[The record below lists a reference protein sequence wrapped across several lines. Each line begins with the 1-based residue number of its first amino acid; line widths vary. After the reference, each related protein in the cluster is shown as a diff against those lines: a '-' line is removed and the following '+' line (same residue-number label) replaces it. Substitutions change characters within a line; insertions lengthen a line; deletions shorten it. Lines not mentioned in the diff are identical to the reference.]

1 MSREII
7 IIDGSSLVHRAF
19 YALPMSMTAAGRHTN
34 AVYGFTTM
42 LLKLLAERKP
52 GAVAVAFDKGKV
64 TFRNGLYEAYKMHR
78 PSTPSELTEQFPLVQ
93 EILDAFGIKTLAQDG
108 YEGDDIIGTL
118 AAKAVADGYDA
129 VIVTGDRDVLQ
140 LIGPHTKVM
149 LTKKGIT
156 EMDEMDSQA
165 VKAKY
170 GIAPETVVDL
180 KGLTGDK
187 SDNIPGVPGV
197 GEKTAVKLLNEFG
210 TVENILDQL
219 DTVSGEKLRE
229 NLRNHA
235 ELARLSKKLATIIC
249 DMPLPF
255 QWEDFQVHPNYDKV
269 QEVFTKFQFR
279 RLLANLPELAGEK
292 PEKSD
297 LSLEPAMKQTLRI
310 LNAEHEVQGAV
321 EIIRASGSMAF
332 FPVVSGRVPD
342 SRLEGLA
349 VSVGGEVLLI
359 ETKSEGW
366 REVAALLADESIQKI
381 TYDTKNLLNACRSSG
396 IEVGGTLFDI
406 LLAAYLLNS
415 AASSYSLAEL
425 AGQYLAGTVSAANF
439 GNAKEIDV
447 AVQVGTICALYP
459 VFSAKLA
466 DDGLDKL
473 YYEVE
478 LPLASVLSY
487 MELAGIRVDTER
499 LKTMTTDLSK
509 QVDELLKNIY
519 QLSGEEFN
527 VNSPKQLGA
536 ILFDKL
542 NLPVIKKT
550 KTGYSTDAEVLDK
563 LAGLHPL
570 IDQLQEYRLLIKLK
584 STYLDT
590 MPSLINP
597 QSGRI
602 HTSFNQAVTTTGRLS
617 SSEPNL
623 QNIPVRTEI
632 GRRIRELFIPGTQWK
647 YMMAA
652 DYSQIELRI
661 LAHLSADPGLLDA
674 FRNNQDIHARTAS
687 EVFGVPLAEVTP
699 EMRSRAKA
707 VNFGIIYGISD
718 YGLARNTGVSR
729 KEAGQYI
736 ELYFSRYGGVK
747 EYMDRMVAEARRLG
761 YVTTL
766 FGRRRYLTDIN
777 NSNFIKR
784 SFAERT
790 AMNTPVQGS
799 AADIIKKAMIDVSRA
814 LAAQQ
819 LHSRVLLQVH
829 DELVLE
835 VAEGEEEIAATL
847 VRQAMENA
855 VVLDV
860 KLTVDV
866 KMGKNWAETK

>member
-1 MSREII
+1 MTREIV

-52 GAVAVAFDKGKV
+52 GAVAVAFDKGRE
-64 TFRNGLYEAYKMHR
+64 TFRNELYEAYKMHR
-78 PSTPSELTEQFPLVQ
+78 PNTPSELSEQFPLVQ
-93 EILDAFGIKTLAQDG
+93 EILDAFGIKTIAQAG
-108 YEGDDIIGTL
+108 FEGDDIIGTL
-118 AAKAVADGYDA
+118 AAKAVAEGYEA

-156 EMDEMDSQA
+156 DMDEMDSQA
-165 VKAKY
+165 VKEKY
-170 GIAPETVVDL
+170 GIEPELVVDL

-187 SDNIPGVPGV
+187 SDNIPGVPGI
-197 GEKTAVKLLNEFG
+197 GEKTAVKLLSEFG

-219 DTVSGEKLRE
+219 DAVTGDKLRE
-229 NLRNHA
+229 NLRKHA
-235 ELARLSKKLATIIC
+235 DLARLSKKLATIIC
-249 DMPLPF
+249 DMPIPF
-255 QWEDFQVHPNYDKV
+255 QWEDFLVRPDYDKV
-269 QEVFTKFQFR
+269 HEAFTKFQFR
-279 RLLANLPELAGEK
+279 RLLANLPELIQKETKNEVSLTEIPLAK
-292 PEKSD
+292 P
-297 LSLEPAMKQTLRI
+297 
-310 LNAEHEVQGAV
+310 VQ
-321 EIIRASGSMAF
+321 EIDNVQSARKIAAAIRKSGSF
-332 FPVVSGRVPD
+332 VFLPVVTGRVPD
-342 SRLEGLA
+342 SQVKGL
-349 VSVGGEVLLI
+349 VISFDGEAFLI
-359 ETKSEGW
+359 ETKTEGW
-366 REVAALLADESIQKI
+366 TEFAQLLSDVDIQKI
-381 TYDTKNLLNACRSSG
+381 TYNTKDFWNACRASG
-396 IEVGGTLFDI
+396 IELSGPLFDI

-415 AASSYSLAEL
+415 ASPTYSLEEL
-425 AGQYLAGTVSAANF
+425 AKLYLEGSALLGTSAGQKDIDLAAQAGY
-439 GNAKEIDV
+439 IR
-447 AVQVGTICALYP
+447 ALYP
-459 VFSAKLA
+459 VFAAKLA
-466 DDGLDKL
+466 EDGLDKL

-478 LPLASVLSY
+478 LPLASVLSN
-487 MELAGIRVDTER
+487 MEMAGIQVDAEH
-499 LKTMTTDLSK
+499 LKTMTADLSLL
-509 QVDELLKNIY
+509 VDALLKTIY
-519 QLSGEEFN
+519 QLAGEEFN
-527 VNSPKQLGA
+527 VNSPKQLGM

-542 NLPVIKKT
+542 KLPVMKKT

-563 LAGLHPL
+563 LTGLHPL

-590 MPSLINP
+590 MPALINP
-597 QSGRI
+597 GTGRI

-632 GRRIRELFIPGTQWK
+632 GRRIRELFIPGKQWK

-661 LAHLSADPGLLDA
+661 LAHLSDDPGLLDA

-687 EVFGVPLAEVTP
+687 EVFGVPLQDVTS

-747 EYMDRMVAEARRLG
+747 AYMDRMIAEARRLG

-766 FGRRRYLTDIN
+766 FGRRRYLPDIHS
-777 NSNFIKR
+777 SNFSQR

-799 AADIIKKAMIDVSRA
+799 AADIIKKAMIDVSKA
-814 LAAQQ
+814 LAAHHLQ
-819 LHSRVLLQVH
+819 SRVLLQVH

-835 VAEGEEEIAATL
+835 IAESEEEITANL
-847 VRQAMENA
+847 VREAMEKA
-855 VVLDV
+855 VCF
-860 KLTVDV
+860 
-866 KMGKNWAETK
+866 GC

>member
-64 TFRNGLYEAYKMHR
+64 TFRNNLYEAYKMHR

-165 VKAKY
+165 VKTKY
-170 GIAPETVVDL
+170 GIEPETVVDL

-197 GEKTAVKLLNEFG
+197 GEKTAVKLLTEFG
-210 TVENILDQL
+210 NVENILDQL
-219 DTVSGEKLRE
+219 DAVSGEKLRE
-229 NLRNHA
+229 NLRKHA

-249 DMPLPF
+249 DMPIPF
-255 QWEDFQVHPNYDKV
+255 RWEDFQVHPDYDKV

-292 PEKSD
+292 PEKNA
-297 LSLEPAMKQTLRI
+297 LSPEPAVKQTLRI
-310 LNAEHEVQGAV
+310 LDAEHEVQGAV
-321 EIIRASGSMAF
+321 KIIRASGSMAF

-359 ETKSEGW
+359 ETKSKGW
-366 REVAALLADESIQKI
+366 QEVAALLADESIQKI

-425 AGQYLAGTVSAANF
+425 AGQYLVGTVSAANF

-459 VFSAKLA
+459 VFAAKLA

-499 LKTMTTDLSK
+499 LKTMTTDLTT
-509 QVDELLKNIY
+509 QVDALLKNIY

-597 QSGRI
+597 HSGRI
-602 HTSFNQAVTTTGRLS
+602 HTNFNQAVTTTGRLS

-632 GRRIRELFIPGTQWK
+632 GRRIRELFIPGTEWK

-687 EVFGVPLAEVTP
+687 EVFGVPLEEVTS

-766 FGRRRYLTDIN
+766 FGRRRYLPDIH
-777 NSNFIKR
+777 NSNFSQR

-799 AADIIKKAMIDVSRA
+799 AADIIKKAMIDVSGA

-819 LHSRVLLQVH
+819 LQSRVLLQVH

>member
-1 MSREII
+1 MTREIV

-52 GAVAVAFDKGKV
+52 GAVAVAFDKGKE
-64 TFRNGLYEAYKMHR
+64 TFRNELYEAYKMHR
-78 PSTPSELTEQFPLVQ
+78 PSMPSELAEQLPLIQ
-93 EILDAFGIKTLAQDG
+93 EILDAFGIKTIAQAG
-108 YEGDDIIGTL
+108 FEGDDIIGTI
-118 AAKAVADGYDA
+118 AAKAVADGCDA

-156 EMDEMDSQA
+156 DMDEMDSQA
-165 VKAKY
+165 VKEKY
-170 GIAPETVVDL
+170 GIEPEMVIDL

-187 SDNIPGVPGV
+187 SDNIPGVPGI
-197 GEKTAVKLLNEFG
+197 GEKTAVKLLSEFG
-210 TVENILDQL
+210 TVENILERL
-219 DTVSGEKLRE
+219 DAVAGDKLRE
-229 NLRNHA
+229 NLRKHA

-249 DMPLPF
+249 DMPIAF
-255 QWEDFQVHPNYDKV
+255 QWDDFLVRPDYDKV
-269 QEVFTKFQFR
+269 HEAFTKFQFR
-279 RLLANLPELAGEK
+279 RLLANLPELIQKETKNEISLTELPLAK
-292 PEKSD
+292 PVREVDDVESARKLAAAIHKSGTFVF
-297 LSLEPAMKQTLRI
+297 L
-310 LNAEHEVQGAV
+310 
-321 EIIRASGSMAF
+321 
-332 FPVVSGRVPD
+332 PVITGRVPD
-342 SRLEGLA
+342 SCLQRLI
-349 VSVGGEVLLI
+349 VSFDDEVLSI
-359 ETKSEGW
+359 ETKTEGW
-366 REVAALLADESIQKI
+366 MEFAQLLSDAGLQKI
-381 TYDTKNLLNACRSSG
+381 TYNTKDFWNACRASG
-396 IEVGGTLFDI
+396 IELSGPLFDI

-415 AASSYSLAEL
+415 ASSTYSVEEL
-425 AGQYLAGTVSAANF
+425 AKLYLEGIASLENSVGQ
-439 GNAKEIDV
+439 KEIDL
-447 AVQVGTICALYP
+447 ALQVGYIRDLYP
-459 VFSAKLA
+459 VFIAKLA
-466 DDGLDKL
+466 ADGLDKL

-478 LPLASVLSY
+478 LPLASVLSN
-487 MELAGIRVDTER
+487 MEMAGIQVDAEH
-499 LKTMTTDLSK
+499 LKTMTADLSLL
-509 QVDELLKNIY
+509 VDSLLKTIY
-519 QLSGEEFN
+519 QLAGEEFN
-527 VNSPKQLGA
+527 VNSPKQLGM

-542 NLPVIKKT
+542 QLPVMKKT

-563 LAGLHPL
+563 LTGLHPL

-590 MPSLINP
+590 MPALINP
-597 QSGRI
+597 GTGRI

-632 GRRIRELFIPGTQWK
+632 GRRIRELFIPGKRWK
-647 YMMAA
+647 SMMAA

-661 LAHLSADPGLLDA
+661 LAHLSGDPGLLDA

-687 EVFGVPLAEVTP
+687 EVFGVPLQDVTS

-747 EYMDRMVAEARRLG
+747 AYMDRMIAEARRLG

-766 FGRRRYLTDIN
+766 FGRRRYLPDIHS
-777 NSNFIKR
+777 SNFSQR

-799 AADIIKKAMIDVSRA
+799 AADIIKKAMIDVSKA
-814 LAAQQ
+814 LAAHHLQ
-819 LHSRVLLQVH
+819 SRVLLQVH

-835 VAEGEEEIAATL
+835 IAETEEEITANL
-847 VRQAMENA
+847 VREAMEKA
-855 VVLDV
+855 VSLAV

-866 KMGKNWAETK
+866 KLGKNWAQTK

>member
-1 MSREII
+1 MTREIV

-52 GAVAVAFDKGKV
+52 GAVAVAFDKGKE
-64 TFRNGLYEAYKMHR
+64 TFRNELYEAYKMHR

-93 EILDAFGIKTLAQDG
+93 EILDAFGIKTISQAG

-165 VKAKY
+165 VKTKY
-170 GIAPETVVDL
+170 GIEPELVVDL

-187 SDNIPGVPGV
+187 SDNIPGVPGI
-197 GEKTAVKLLNEFG
+197 GEKTAVKLLSEFG

-219 DTVSGEKLRE
+219 DAVTGDKLRE
-229 NLRNHA
+229 NLRKHA
-235 ELARLSKKLATIIC
+235 ELALLSKKLATIIC
-249 DMPLPF
+249 DMPIPF
-255 QWEDFQVHPNYDKV
+255 QWEDFLVRPDYDKV
-269 QEVFTKFQFR
+269 HEAFTKFQFR
-279 RLLANLPELAGEK
+279 RLLANLPDLIQKESKNEVSLTELPLAK
-292 PEKSD
+292 PVRKVDNIQSAQKITAAIRKSGIFVF
-297 LSLEPAMKQTLRI
+297 L
-310 LNAEHEVQGAV
+310 
-321 EIIRASGSMAF
+321 
-332 FPVVSGRVPD
+332 PVVTGRVPD
-342 SRLEGLA
+342 SQLEGLI
-349 VSVGGEVLLI
+349 VSYDGEAFSV
-359 ETKSEGW
+359 EAKTEGW
-366 REVAALLADESIQKI
+366 LDFTKLLSDAGIQKI
-381 TYDTKNLLNACRSSG
+381 TYNTKDFWNACRASG
-396 IEVGGTLFDI
+396 IELCGPLFDI

-415 AASSYSLAEL
+415 AAPTYSLEEL
-425 AGQYLAGTVSAANF
+425 ASQYLEGPFSPGNTAGQKDVDLAA
-439 GNAKEIDV
+439 
-447 AVQVGTICALYP
+447 QVGYIRDLHP
-459 VFSAKLA
+459 VFAAKLA
-466 DDGLDKL
+466 ADGLDKL

-478 LPLASVLSY
+478 LPLASVLSN
-487 MELAGIRVDTER
+487 MEMTGIRVDVEH
-499 LKTMTTDLSK
+499 LKTMTADLSLLL
-509 QVDELLKNIY
+509 DSLLKTIY
-519 QLSGEEFN
+519 QLAGEEFN
-527 VNSPKQLGA
+527 VNSPKQLGT

-542 NLPVIKKT
+542 KLPVMKKT

-563 LAGLHPL
+563 LVGLHPL

-590 MPSLINP
+590 MPNLVSP
-597 QSGRI
+597 RTGRI

-632 GRRIRELFIPGTQWK
+632 GRRIRELFIPGKRWK

-661 LAHLSADPGLLDA
+661 LAHLSGDPGLLDA
-674 FRNNQDIHARTAS
+674 FRNNQDIHTRTAS
-687 EVFGVPLAEVTP
+687 EVFGVPLEDVTP

-736 ELYFSRYGGVK
+736 ELYFSRYAGVK
-747 EYMDRMVAEARRLG
+747 VYMDRMVAEARRLG

-766 FGRRRYLTDIN
+766 FGRRRYLPDIHS
-777 NSNFIKR
+777 SNFNQR

-799 AADIIKKAMIDVSRA
+799 AADIIKKAMIDVSKA
-814 LAAQQ
+814 LAAHCLQ
-819 LHSRVLLQVH
+819 SRVLLQVH

-835 VAEGEEEIAATL
+835 VAEKEEEITAIL
-847 VRQAMENA
+847 VREAMEKA
-855 VVLDV
+855 VALDV
-860 KLTVDV
+860 KLIVDV
-866 KMGKNWAETK
+866 KMGKNWAQTK

>member
-19 YALPMSMTAAGRHTN
+19 YALPISMTAAGRHTN

-165 VKAKY
+165 VKTKY
-170 GIAPETVVDL
+170 GIEPETVVDL

-197 GEKTAVKLLNEFG
+197 GEKTAVKLLTEFG
-210 TVENILDQL
+210 TVENILDQI
-219 DTVSGEKLRE
+219 DAVSGEKLRE
-229 NLRNHA
+229 NLRKHA

-255 QWEDFQVHPNYDKV
+255 QWEDFQVHPDYDKV
-269 QEVFTKFQFR
+269 HEVFTKFQFR

-292 PEKSD
+292 MEKSG
-297 LSLEPAMKQTLRI
+297 SPLEPAIKQTVRI
-310 LNAEHEVQGAV
+310 LDAENESQDAV
-321 EIIRASGSMAF
+321 KLIRAAGSMIF
-332 FPVVSGRVPD
+332 LPVVSGRMPD

-349 VSVGGEVLLI
+349 VSVGGEILLI
-359 ETKSEGW
+359 ETKSKGW
-366 REVAALLADESIQKI
+366 REIAALLADESIQKI
-381 TYDTKNLLNACRSSG
+381 TYDTKNLFNVCRSSG
-396 IEVGGTLFDI
+396 IEAGGPLFDI

-415 AASSYSLAEL
+415 AAASYSLAEL
-425 AGQYLAGTVSAANF
+425 AGQYLVGTVSAADF
-439 GNAKEIDV
+439 GKDKGNDLA
-447 AVQVGTICALYP
+447 AQVGTICSLHP
-459 VFSAKLA
+459 VFAAKLA

-478 LPLASVLSY
+478 LPLASVLSS
-487 MELAGIRVDTER
+487 MELAGIRVDIER
-499 LKTMTTDLSK
+499 LKTMTTDLSI
-509 QVDELLKNIY
+509 QVDALLHNIY
-519 QLSGEEFN
+519 QLAGEEFN
-527 VNSPKQLGA
+527 VNSPKQLGS

-597 QSGRI
+597 HSGRI

-632 GRRIRELFIPGTQWK
+632 GRRIRELFIPGDQWK

-736 ELYFSRYGGVK
+736 DLYFSRYGGVK

-766 FGRRRYLTDIN
+766 FGRRRYLPDIHS
-777 NSNFIKR
+777 SNFSQR

-814 LAAQQ
+814 LAANQIK
-819 LHSRVLLQVH
+819 SRVLLQVH

-835 VAEGEEEIAATL
+835 VAQGEEEIAATL

-855 VVLDV
+855 VALDV